1 MTQQVKGGN
10 QSTTTLKGLRGGTT
24 FNISVR
30 AYQDVLGPVSN
41 TISIQTYES
50 GILLVAL
57 VIYVHLV
64 IVLINW
70 TFVSS
75 ITELENT
82 QYRIDCHT
90 TDVNPTTDVYWLVN
104 GVMKN
109 SSMYTL
115 IDDLIYNN
123 TLLVYP
129 DPLGVSVNVTCI
141 AMYEG
146 VKYSNTVILQGT

>member
-1 MTQQVKGGN
+1 MKGGS
-10 QSTTTLKGLRGGTT
+10 QSTTTLKRLRVRTT
-24 FNISVR
+24 YNITVR
-30 AYQDVLGPVSN
+30 AYQDILGPVSN
-41 TISIQTYES
+41 TISVQTYP
-50 GILLVAL
+50 GILICPSYIDICI
-57 VIYVHLV
+57 VILST
-64 IVLINW
+64 L
-70 TFVSS
+70 VSS
-75 ITELENT
+75 ITELEIA

-90 TDVNPTTDVYWLVN
+90 TNANSTTDVYWLVN

-109 SSMYTL
+109 NSMYTL

-146 VKYSNTVILQGT
+146 VKYSNTVILQGM

>member
-1 MTQQVKGGN
+1 MYRHIQVLLCLSYIDICIVIISN
-10 QSTTTLKGLRGGTT
+10 DWTL
-24 FNISVR
+24 
-30 AYQDVLGPVSN
+30 
-41 TISIQTYES
+41 
-50 GILLVAL
+50 
-57 VIYVHLV
+57 
-64 IVLINW
+64 
-70 TFVSS
+70 VSS
-75 ITELENT
+75 ITELEIT

-146 VKYSNTVILQGT
+146 VKYSNTVILQGM